1 MKERWLPL
9 WHVRKR
15 VSLGISLKYAYFF
28 LAHSIG
34 SALAERGK
42 LNRPGLLLQLGFI
55 PTPLT
60 PASAPSLS
68 PLGYMPGPATSLML
82 SPEGLS
88 GSLRKAREASPRDR
102 AGCSSEQ
109 VDYKSKGEQEAYV
122 SYHFILLLI
131 LKYLLYPPHTALDR
145 NAPRAQEGSTPTNG
159 PAGRKTGLCGKSRRR
174 ASGAWQGN
182 MLQAGAGERPPRGCS
197 LS

>member
-1 MKERWLPL
+1 MRKSLS
-9 WHVRKR
+9 WH
-15 VSLGISLKYAYFF
+15 ISEICLF
-28 LAHSIG
+28 LSGTQHRQLLSR
-34 SALAERGK
+34 EGK
-42 LNRPGLLLQLGFI
+42 LNRPGVLLQLGFI

-88 GSLRKAREASPRDR
+88 GSVRKAREATPQDK

-131 LKYLLYPPHTALDR
+131 L
-145 NAPRAQEGSTPTNG
+145 PTTHCPG
-159 PAGRKTGLCGKSRRR
+159 
-174 ASGAWQGN
+174 Q
-182 MLQAGAGERPPRGCS
+182 ERPTRPGGQYTH
-197 LS
+197 

>member
-1 MKERWLPL
+1 MATSLACAKESLS
-9 WHVRKR
+9 WH
-15 VSLGISLKYAYFF
+15 ISEICLF
-28 LAHSIG
+28 LSGTQHRQLLSR
-34 SALAERGK
+34 EGK
-42 LNRPGLLLQLGFI
+42 LNRPGFLLQLGFI

-88 GSLRKAREASPRDR
+88 GSLRKAREATPRDK

-159 PAGRKTGLCGKSRRR
+159 ASRQEDGALWKKQTMKSFRGL
-174 ASGAWQGN
+174 
-182 MLQAGAGERPPRGCS
+182 AGEHAPGGGWRKASKGMFFELS
-197 LS
+197 L